1 MLKNCS
7 WKNKSIH
14 DIKNYNCPCSR
25 NSCKLKCSL
34 REKQYTIM
42 FMIKLLSVKKKQHS
56 CFKAQ
61 PKEKNWCHTNRWFPC
76 TKALI
81 STCLFSILFSIHFL
95 RCWQGEFLKQS
106 RATLVSMWSFL
117 SFLWVF
123 NVWFKFGIVRRN

>member
-42 FMIKLLSVKKKQHS
+42 FMIKLLFVKKT
-56 CFKAQ
+56 AQ
-61 PKEKNWCHTNRWFPC
+61 LLKPSPKKKIDA
-76 TKALI
+76 TKIAG
-81 STCLFSILFSIHFL
+81 SYAQ
-95 RCWQGEFLKQS
+95 RP
-106 RATLVSMWSFL
+106 
-117 SFLWVF
+117 
-123 NVWFKFGIVRRN
+123 